1 MTLTKGVPQGSV
13 LGPILFN
20 IFINDLY
27 AVINKS
33 TLYNY
38 ADDNTI
44 SASCDTEKQMLDT
57 LTSESIV
64 AINWFN
70 TNMMEAN
77 PEKFQVITLNTP
89 ANQQKAQITLGDKVI
104 VAEESV
110 KLLGIHLDE
119 HLDFGKQAKELCR
132 KAAAQL
138 NVLQRL
144 ARYIDKDCRMSIFRS
159 FILAHFNYCA
169 LVWHFCGAT
178 NTKKLER
185 IQCSALRFIYL
196 DFDSDYITLLDRA
209 GLPPL
214 ELARKRAILIEVYKA
229 LHHISPAFMWDL
241 FTPKV
246 TRYNLR
252 NSNRLCVPHVNS
264 TKYGLRCL
272 SVSGAT
278 LWNSLPNHTKSCDEL
293 RVFKL
298 SMETWHDIPC
308 KCKMCK

>member
-1 MTLTKGVPQGSV
+1 
-13 LGPILFN
+13 
-20 IFINDLY
+20 
-27 AVINKS
+27 
-33 TLYNY
+33 
-38 ADDNTI
+38 
-44 SASCDTEKQMLDT
+44 
-57 LTSESIV
+57 
-64 AINWFN
+64 
-70 TNMMEAN
+70 
-77 PEKFQVITLNTP
+77 
-89 ANQQKAQITLGDKVI
+89 
-104 VAEESV
+104 
-110 KLLGIHLDE
+110 
-119 HLDFGKQAKELCR
+119 
-132 KAAAQL
+132 
-138 NVLQRL
+138 
-144 ARYIDKDCRMSIFRS
+144 MSIFRS
-159 FILAHFNYCA
+159 FILAHFNHCA

-178 NTKKLER
+178 NTKKLQR
-185 IQCSALRFIYL
+185 IQCSALRFVYL

-252 NSNRLCVPHVNS
+252 NSNQLCIPHVNS